1 MTPARRQLL
10 LFGLLG
16 LSAAAVIWD
25 RQRARPVTISGAVVR
40 TQTASATA
48 ALSTQAPEAQTTVG
62 TLRPRSDYLASGGDA
77 FPSTQA
83 SPPKLSVG
91 PATVA
96 EPPRPSA
103 PALPFTV
110 IGKKL
115 ERGVWEIYLAR
126 GEQTYIATQGATI
139 ADDYRVNAIGPTQM
153 TLTYL
158 PLNEQQTLQTGA
170 SLHD

>member
-1 MTPARRQLL
+1 MTPARRQFL
-10 LFGLLG
+10 LFGLLA
-16 LSAAAVIWD
+16 LSAAGVIWD
-25 RQRARPVTISGAVVR
+25 RQRTRPVAISGAVAR
-40 TQTASATA
+40 PQTASTAA
-48 ALSTQAPEAQTTVG
+48 ALSTQPAVQNTVG

-77 FPSTQA
+77 FPSTQ
-83 SPPKLSVG
+83 PPLPKLPAG
-91 PATVA
+91 PAVAA

-115 ERGVWEIYLAR
+115 ENGVWEIYLAR
-126 GEQTYIATQGATI
+126 GEQIYIATQGATI